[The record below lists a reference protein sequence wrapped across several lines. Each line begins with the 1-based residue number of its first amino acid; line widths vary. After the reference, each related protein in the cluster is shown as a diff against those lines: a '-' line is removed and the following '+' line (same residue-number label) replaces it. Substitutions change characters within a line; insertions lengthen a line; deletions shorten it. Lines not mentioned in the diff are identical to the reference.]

1 MKPRHHALLIGTLTA
16 LIQAGSF
23 AQADP
28 PDAQAII
35 DERISAN
42 LAPAI
47 AVGIVRKDG
56 SREMFFAGTLHS
68 GGDTAVDEN
77 TIFEIGSISKAFTG
91 ILLARMVEKGELSL
105 SDTATMHLPPEVT
118 LSEDITLMHL
128 ATHTSGLPRMPDN
141 FAPKDPAN
149 PYADYTVRQMYD
161 FLSET
166 DAGTTVGGN
175 PAYSNLGTGLLGH
188 ILERRSGKDYE
199 TLMIERIAEPLDM
212 NSTTTRPRPENVDR
226 VAGAHAAMTP
236 VSAWDI
242 PTFAGAGD
250 INSTLKDMLVFT
262 AANLG
267 QLETDLNESMMNSH
281 APRVKPMGSLTKLGL
296 AWHVTGETGREITW
310 HNGGTGGFA
319 SFMGFRPDTSEGVV
333 VLSNGNYRGV
343 DRIGFHLL
351 DADRP
356 LDSIRKPFDIDP
368 SILPDYVGSYTL
380 APGAMVHIT
389 LDDDQLFAG
398 ATGESP
404 NPLFPINND
413 EFSFRVADV
422 RITFMRN
429 DDDQVDRLVLH
440 QDNRD
445 VIGLKSK
452 HPVP

>member
-1 MKPRHHALLIGTLTA
+1 MKSKFGVLLTGALA
-16 LIQAGSF
+16 AGLSAGLF
-23 AQADP
+23 AQTEPTDV
-28 PDAQAII
+28 QAII
-35 DERISAN
+35 DERIGAD

-68 GGDTAVDEN
+68 DGDTAVDEN

-91 ILLARMVEKGELSL
+91 ILLARMVEEGELDL
-105 SDTATMHLPPEVT
+105 SDPAKMHLPPEVM

-128 ATHTSGLPRMPDN
+128 ATHTSGLPRMPGN
-141 FAPKDPAN
+141 FAPADPAN
-149 PYADYTVRQMYD
+149 PFADYTVQQMYD
-161 FLSET
+161 FLS
-166 DAGTTVGGN
+166 TTATRTKVGGN
-175 PAYSNLGTGLLGH
+175 PAYSNLGAGLLGH
-188 ILERRSGKDYE
+188 VLERRSGKDYE
-199 TLMIERIAEPLDM
+199 TLMIENIAEPLDM
-212 NSTTTRPRPENVDR
+212 DSTTTKPRPEDAQR
-226 VAGAHAAMTP
+226 VAGAHAATTP

-267 QLETDLNESMMNSH
+267 QLETDLHEAMKDSH
-281 APRVKPMGSLTKLGL
+281 APRVKPMGSMTKLGL
-296 AWHVTGETGREITW
+296 AWHVTGAPGREVTW

-319 SFMGFRPDTSEGVV
+319 SFMGFRPDTGEGVV

-343 DRIGFHLL
+343 DKIGFHLL
-351 DADRP
+351 DAARP
-356 LDSIRKPFDIDP
+356 LDSVRKSVSIDP
-368 SILPDYVGSYTL
+368 AILSDYVGSYEL

-404 NPLFPINND
+404 NPIFPINNE
-413 EFSFRVADV
+413 EFFFRVADV

-429 DDDQVDRLVLH
+429 DDGQVDRLVLH
-440 QDNRD
+440 QKNRD
-445 VIGLKSK
+445 MVGMKSK
-452 HPVP
+452 QTSP